1 MKPNLLLFLLFFVLT
16 ACTQYQYL
24 TVTGVDIAKI
34 ENTGFVSENDTLK
47 IQYAF
52 SDYKGKVGIS
62 IHNKLNQPIEIDW
75 KKSAIILDGKA
86 ISLFSSN
93 AVISAT
99 IEQDSMRRRNLFANV
114 TDPFYLASLNG
125 SIHISEPSN
134 FIPPASYIYKV
145 PIALPLEQFQNLPE
159 QSAKTERASSLNNVQ
174 HTYKSFAFEKEG
186 SPLRF
191 KSYLTFR
198 TGDGSAAK
206 EFTAVHHFYISEVW
220 KTEMGPE
227 YFPQYVLHNGDRF
240 YLKP

>member
-34 ENTGFVSENDTLK
+34 ENAGFVSENDTLK

-114 TDPFYLASLNG
+114 TIRFIWQASMGPSILASHPTLFRQLPI
-125 SIHISEPSN
+125 SIKCPLHCHWSN
-134 FIPPASYIYKV
+134 FKICRSSQPKPKGPA
-145 PIALPLEQFQNLPE
+145 
-159 QSAKTERASSLNNVQ
+159 R
-174 HTYKSFAFEKEG
+174 
-186 SPLRF
+186 
-191 KSYLTFR
+191 
-198 TGDGSAAK
+198 
-206 EFTAVHHFYISEVW
+206 
-220 KTEMGPE
+220 
-227 YFPQYVLHNGDRF
+227 
-240 YLKP
+240 